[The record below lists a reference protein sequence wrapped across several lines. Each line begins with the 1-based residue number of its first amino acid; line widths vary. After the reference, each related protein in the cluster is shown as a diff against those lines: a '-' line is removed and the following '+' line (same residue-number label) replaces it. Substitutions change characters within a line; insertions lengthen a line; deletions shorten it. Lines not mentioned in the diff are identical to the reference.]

1 MAKIK
6 VDGLVEEMETEF
18 KQALLST
25 LRRHFDK
32 DTYSENEVVKTFMA
46 QLKEKC
52 NSWEEVPN
60 KFIRSR

>member
-32 DTYSENEVVKTFMA
+32 DIYSEKAVTKTFLA

-60 KFIRSR
+60 KYIKSR